1 MHNIKSDFKL
11 VGNLMIPMIG
21 PKWAMIL
28 MSIPAVGGWVCLM
41 IPKWLDDS
49 INPLWLFYIGRILTG
64 IGGGAFSL
72 AAPMYVSEI
81 AEVRIRG
88 ALGTLMQFQ
97 VTVGLCL
104 VNALSINETIDWVTI
119 TGICIAP
126 PGNFA

>member
-1 MHNIKSDFKL
+1 MHNVKSDFKL

-28 MSIPAVGGWVCLM
+28 MSIPAIGGWVCL
-41 IPKWLDDS
+41 IITKRLDDS
-49 INPLWLFYIGRILTG
+49 IDPLWLFYIGRILTG

-104 VNALSINETIDWVTI
+104 VNALSINEKIDWVII

-126 PGNFA
+126 PGNFV